1 MQPIK
6 DTHVNPNIPN
16 IPNIRDKVKNF
27 NTPTCTAKIFNITY
41 SHIKDTTGI
50 RYGVN
55 IRLVVLTGA
64 RNMRPEGGGAAP
76 IVQTWKPS
84 HEFYPVAG

>member
-1 MQPIK
+1 MNPKIQNIK
-6 DTHVNPNIPN
+6 DKIK
-16 IPNIRDKVKNF
+16 DF
-27 NTPTCTAKIFNITY
+27 NTPACNTKIFYITY

-64 RNMRPEGGGAAP
+64 RNMRPEGGAAP
-76 IVQTWKPS
+76 IGQTLEPS